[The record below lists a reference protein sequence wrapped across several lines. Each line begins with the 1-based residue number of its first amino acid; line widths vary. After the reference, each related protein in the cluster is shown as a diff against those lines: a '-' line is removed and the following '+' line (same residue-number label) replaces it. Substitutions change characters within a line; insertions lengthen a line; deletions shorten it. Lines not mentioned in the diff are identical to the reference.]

1 MSNLTRFRCWVPS
14 TGTRVMEYICGLVLC
29 AFALNIIFASEII
42 WEMQGY
48 REFMSAPVFWY
59 YILFVV
65 GALQLITAPMTSARA
80 NRFSAFLLM
89 VAAVI
94 LSVFAIGLY
103 IPTGVNTGVTTY
115 SILAFFALLA
125 WQHLMSVSIEDEV

>member
-1 MSNLTRFRCWVPS
+1 MSNLTRFSCWVHS
-14 TGTRVMEYICGLVLC
+14 TGTRVMEYICGFVLC
-29 AFALNIIFASEII
+29 AFALNIIFASDTIRDLY
-42 WEMQGY
+42 GY
-48 REFMSAPVFWY
+48 REFTSSSIIWY
-59 YILFVV
+59 YILFAI
-65 GALQLITAPMTSARA
+65 GLLQLITAPLTSARA

-125 WQHLMSVSIEDEV
+125 GEHLMSVSIEDEV